1 MRHMTSGLI
10 LSSALNAGHNPV
22 VTGAGEEI
30 DVLKHPGRPF
40 ISIRSNAAGGNIIEV
55 DNGAT
60 NGVIHVI
67 DVVLS

>member
-1 MRHMTSGLI
+1 MVFFCPCMIVVATCLSI
-10 LSSALNAGHNPV
+10 LLAA
-22 VTGAGEEI
+22 
-30 DVLKHPGRPF
+30 KHDNSIAMPATASDNF
-40 ISIRSNAAGGNIIEV
+40 FTISGGNVIEV